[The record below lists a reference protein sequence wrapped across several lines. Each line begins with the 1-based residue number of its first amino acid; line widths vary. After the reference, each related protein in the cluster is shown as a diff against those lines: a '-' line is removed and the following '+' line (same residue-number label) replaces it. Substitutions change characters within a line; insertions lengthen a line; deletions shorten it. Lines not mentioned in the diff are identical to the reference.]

1 MGLSKVM
8 LAALREAEYLDPT
21 PIQAGLIPQAL
32 EGVDLMGQAQT
43 GTGKTAAFCIPIL
56 EKLRTAFCKRQHP
69 GVGVGPHPR
78 AGCPSP

>member
-8 LAALREAEYLDPT
+8 LASLNEAEYLDPT
-21 PIQAGLIPQAL
+21 PIQAGLIPLAI

-56 EKLRTAFCKRQHP
+56 ERLQ
-69 GVGVGPHPR
+69 PR
-78 AGCPSP
+78 SEA